1 MTRLSDLFGEKTTL
15 LGSVKSAADYSPIP
29 NGTYVAETHKGE
41 LGQHPNTGNPYY
53 KIHWRISEGEY
64 SGRFVF
70 QDLYLTEKALP
81 YTQRDLAK
89 IGITSDEQMEKPIP
103 DISSK
108 IKVAL
113 RQLDNGNEHNE
124 VRDIE
129 VIKEN
134 VDVFAPLELAN
145 QAAPEKDEFLQELLD
160 TGEDKPAPK
169 PTTEEVADWH
179 KETGGNHLPEYVQW
193 VADAIPTGDATTRGK
208 LISAASIEPEQ
219 FNQAI
224 SFLKPLGLKEIKIGE
239 EIAYWWADE
248 TRPILGRRLDE
259 K

>member
-1 MTRLSDLFGEKTTL
+1 MTKLSDLFGEQKTL

-64 SGRFVF
+64 SGRFIF

-103 DISSK
+103 DMTCK

-113 RQLDNGNEHNE
+113 RQLDNGSEHNE
-124 VRDIE
+124 VRGIE
-129 VIKEN
+129 VVKEN
-134 VDVFAPLELAN
+134 VDTFAPLAPLAHPTPKDDVV
-145 QAAPEKDEFLQELLD
+145 QDPAPEDDEIEDKEFLQELLD
-160 TGEDKPAPK
+160 M
-169 PTTEEVADWH
+169 
-179 KETGGNHLPEYVQW
+179 
-193 VADAIPTGDATTRGK
+193 GDNNAK
-208 LISAASIEPEQ
+208 
-219 FNQAI
+219 
-224 SFLKPLGLKEIKIGE
+224 
-239 EIAYWWADE
+239 
-248 TRPILGRRLDE
+248 
-259 K
+259 